1 MEKNSHSFMKKVPNI
16 LTVIRLLMI
25 PSFIYAYLHPGMV
38 LPGKLFAAAI
48 FVTASLTDLL
58 DGYIARKYHAITAF
72 GKLADPVADKVMV
85 LSALCCLYFDG
96 VVSWL
101 FLLLIFVKEALM
113 IIGAYVMLKNH
124 VVVYSD
130 ITGKVATFTFMV
142 AISMSFLE
150 NIEPW
155 NEYVLYLGLF
165 LTFCALT
172 VSYTHLDVY
181 KRQGEGASGVL
192 KIRYS

>member
-1 MEKNSHSFMKKVPNI
+1 MKKVPNI

-25 PSFIYAYLHPGMV
+25 PSFIYAYLHPDMV
-38 LPGKLFAAAI
+38 LPGKLFSATI

-96 VVSWL
+96 VISWI

-124 VVVYSD
+124 IVVYSD
-130 ITGKVATFTFMV
+130 MMGKVATFTFMV
-142 AISMSFLE
+142 AISMSFIE

-165 LTFCALT
+165 LTFCALIN
-172 VSYTHLDVY
+172 YTI
-181 KRQGEGASGVL
+181 KAIRQLKGEHEFDSGDEEES
-192 KIRYS
+192 KNGRKEN